1 MDNVDQRM
9 LASVPDGSLRKE
21 WIKLLRNVSRHGTYQ
36 GGFISLV
43 RMAETDEHWEVRAA
57 AIESLQHLADDRILA
72 EAIVMKA
79 ALGQK
84 AMAGLRDPSAQVRK
98 AWASTL
104 GRFLIGGNW
113 KEGHDV
119 LIDMAFHDNE
129 RDVRHHAYGAIDALL
144 GSGSAP
150 AASAL
155 AALTDALESVL
166 KGNSYLR
173 CFFTDFG
180 SAGSHSVGSLL
191 TLSNDLVSAVLHPL
205 IKKGLVDL
213 EGSHWMDCAL
223 TSFAANASSA
233 HYKIIMQCVVEN
245 LGASSPRGA
254 KKAMEMVSFM
264 WQRSDPSWHVEPF
277 IACLHPL
284 FQLQSLTHVRAAAV
298 DISSTIFSG
307 EYSYSGTTDVMIP
320 PLVSMAIQDPDN
332 GLRNKAAELL
342 SVICSSDQFFA
353 RREVAAPANIQ
364 RFLDLLSAPRPLNAT
379 VARLL
384 GVLYQHDDARE
395 WISLWVINK
404 AVGAQDIL
412 STFEHGILSL
422 LSELV
427 SKRILDSTVTLDYLL
442 LLLSASLAFKG
453 TPTTEP
459 YRPLILTS
467 LSLYYQNQIPGRQSE
482 TVGELARA
490 FEYAAFGRHGTE
502 LEANAWL
509 AMDQYLKDH
518 PDPLQSLRQNN
529 DVEQV
534 NS

>member
-21 WIKLLRNVSRHGTYQ
+21 WIKLLRNVSRT
-36 GGFISLV
+36 GGFISL
-43 RMAETDEHWEVRAA
+43 VRAA

-104 GRFLIGGNW
+104 GRNW

-205 IKKGLVDL
+205 IKRGWLIWKDHIGWIVRRHRYLL
-213 EGSHWMDCAL
+213 PL
-223 TSFAANASSA
+223 Q
-233 HYKIIMQCVVEN
+233 IIMQCVVEN

-277 IACLHPL
+277 ICLPS
-284 FQLQSLTHVRAAAV
+284 SLVPIAKLDTCTCCSCRY
-298 DISSTIFSG
+298 SSTIFSG